1 MLSLATIK
9 ALQIYGIAI
18 VISMVVAVLIK
29 VLVVMTSRV
38 KRVATVAAVAQKT
51 AAAPAAARA
60 GIPDD
65 VVAALSAAIAVIA
78 GPHRILHIGESKRS
92 WANEGRIAQHSHQP
106 RH

>member
-1 MLSLATIK
+1 MFSLAAIK

-18 VISMVVAVLIK
+18 AVSMVVAVLIK
-29 VLVVMTSRV
+29 LLVVLTSRV
-38 KRVATVAAVAQKT
+38 KPAVRAAVAQPK
-51 AAAPAAARA
+51 PVELIRQ
-60 GIPDD
+60 GIPDE
-65 VVAALSAAIAVIA
+65 VVAAISAAVFVVS

>member
-29 VLVVMTSRV
+29 VLVAMTSRV
-38 KRVATVAAVAQKT
+38 KRVATVAAVPQKT
-51 AAAPAAARA
+51 AAAPTAAKA